1 MPRYF
6 FNVQGTRQTID
17 ELGEELPDDK
27 AAWVEA
33 TIIAGELFRDIDGK
47 SQPGQEWTLRGHRR
61 AAAVAL
67 FYQHQRQKNEV
78 RSLSWPPLSWHPAA
92 FAAS

>member
-1 MPRYF
+1 MPRCF
-6 FNVQGTRQTID
+6 FNVHGTRQTVD

-47 SQPGQEWTLRGHRR
+47 FQPGQEWTLE
-61 AAAVAL
+61 VTDS
-67 FYQHQRQKNEV
+67 QR
-78 RSLSWPPLSWHPAA
+78 RSLYFINISAKQMK
-92 FAAS
+92 